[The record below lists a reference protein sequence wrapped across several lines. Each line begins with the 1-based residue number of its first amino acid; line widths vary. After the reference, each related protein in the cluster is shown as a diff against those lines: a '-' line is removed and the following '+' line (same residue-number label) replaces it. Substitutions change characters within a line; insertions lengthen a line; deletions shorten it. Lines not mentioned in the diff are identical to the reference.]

1 MKMKFEI
8 KSIAGSGSVLFTYE
22 AETLKR
28 AIEQAAKEG
37 ANLGGANLGGADL
50 RGANLGCAD
59 LGCAD
64 LRGAYLRGAYLR
76 GAYLRGANLGGADLR
91 GAYLGGA
98 YLGCANLGGAYLGGA
113 YLRCAYLRG
122 AELDDSSEIE
132 PGLTWKQY
140 QEELVPALLTA
151 GGKSLAD
158 AVKESW
164 GCHSWNNCPMAVAFG
179 VHELNQI
186 PVLYRERARQFIQF
200 FDARMLKKP
209 A

>member
-1 MKMKFEI
+1 MKFEI

-37 ANLGGANLGGADL
+37 ANLRGAKSQGRESRGANLGGANLGCAYLGGAYLGGADLGGADLGGAGSRGRGSQGRGISGARYL
-50 RGANLGCAD
+50 RGANLGCA
-59 LGCAD
+59 
-64 LRGAYLRGAYLR
+64 YLRGA
-76 GAYLRGANLGGADLR
+76 D
-91 GAYLGGA
+91 
-98 YLGCANLGGAYLGGA
+98 
-113 YLRCAYLRG
+113 LRG